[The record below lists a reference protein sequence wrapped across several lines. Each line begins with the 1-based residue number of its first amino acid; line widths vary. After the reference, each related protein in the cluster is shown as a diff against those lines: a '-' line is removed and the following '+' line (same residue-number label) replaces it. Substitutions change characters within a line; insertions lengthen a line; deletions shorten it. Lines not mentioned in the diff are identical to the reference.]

1 MAQKKVALAELFGGV
16 TQSLIEDQRSLNQA
30 DEVNHNHGDN
40 MVQTFQTITRA
51 LEQKKGWPDS
61 EALAYASRQV
71 AKTATSESSR
81 LYAQNLERASV
92 QFKGKQVDEKGALEL
107 LQTLIGGGQQTQQPA
122 PAQPPQQSSSDDLLG
137 SLLGGLGG
145 GNAPAQQPQQP
156 GSDDLLGSLLDGL
169 AGGDSSPKPSQQ
181 TQQTDSGDLLGS
193 LLGGMGGSE
202 SSPQP
207 SGGGDLLGSLLG
219 GMGGSESSPQ
229 PSGGGD
235 LLGSLLG
242 GMGGSGTSQQPSGSG
257 DLMGALL
264 GGLGGGG
271 GSQSSSGQ
279 QGGPQG
285 GPQGGFNWQKLLAAG
300 MAYLQAKQQGGSTPQ
315 ALVQAF
321 TAYSGMGRSPHRT
334 QSTEIVVDSY
344 LRQLNVTQ

>member
-1 MAQKKVALAELFGGV
+1 MAQKKVALAELFDGV
-16 TQSLIEDQRSLNQA
+16 TQSLIEDQRSLNRA

-51 LEQKKGWPDS
+51 LEQKKGRPDS

-107 LQTLIGGGQQTQQPA
+107 LQTLIGGGQAAQQPA
-122 PAQPPQQSSSDDLLG
+122 QAQPPQQSSSDDLLG

-145 GNAPAQQPQQP
+145 GNAPAQQPQQT

-181 TQQTDSGDLLGS
+181 TQQADSSDLLGS

-202 SSPQP
+202 SSPQQ
-207 SGGGDLLGSLLG
+207 SGA
-219 GMGGSESSPQ
+219 
-229 PSGGGD
+229 GD

-264 GGLGGGG
+264 GGLGGGS

-279 QGGPQG
+279 QGGL
-285 GPQGGFNWQKLLAAG
+285 NWQKLLAAG

-344 LRQLNVTQ
+344 LQQLNVTQ